1 MKNLNIT
8 NINKELEI
16 NSEFDLIM
24 EKDNNT
30 LIKTI
35 KILNL
40 CGTGGYGVV
49 YKCFFDNSIYVIKL
63 SKNEKYSILNK
74 RYNSMKNKLGEN
86 LIKIYYSGK
95 LINNKNYKYYCIM
108 QYGGI
113 SLKEYI
119 TTKEFNICNLI
130 NNLCIIVDK
139 IKLHKL
145 LLPDFKLSNLLVD
158 DNNCL
163 RITDIFMECD
173 DYKLCLGCSIVRT
186 YSVLELS
193 KNIYEDTKYNYSYI
207 IPLFGFSIISILCKK
222 SLSLPIFVK

>member
-74 RYNSMKNKLGEN
+74 RYNSMKNKYNNKIIEN
-86 LIKIYYSGK
+86 KYKIYKY
-95 LINNKNYKYYCIM
+95 NNIGN
-108 QYGGI
+108 
-113 SLKEYI
+113 
-119 TTKEFNICNLI
+119 
-130 NNLCIIVDK
+130 
-139 IKLHKL
+139 L
-145 LLPDFKLSNLLVD
+145 LLSL
-158 DNNCL
+158 
-163 RITDIFMECD
+163 
-173 DYKLCLGCSIVRT
+173 T
-186 YSVLELS
+186 YV
-193 KNIYEDTKYNYSYI
+193 N
-207 IPLFGFSIISILCKK
+207 
-222 SLSLPIFVK
+222 